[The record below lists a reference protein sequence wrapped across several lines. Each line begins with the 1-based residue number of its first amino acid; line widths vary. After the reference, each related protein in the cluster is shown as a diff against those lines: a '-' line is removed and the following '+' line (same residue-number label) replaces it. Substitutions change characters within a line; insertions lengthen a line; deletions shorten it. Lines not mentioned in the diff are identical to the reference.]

1 MTFRLL
7 PLPLALACAAI
18 TPLALADGPVSAT
31 LRSAEPMI
39 PAPPQLGARSWV
51 MMDATTGTII
61 SSQNPD
67 ERLPPASLTKLMTV
81 YITTHELMAGR
92 LKPDDKVTISDNAWR
107 TGGSRMFITPNS
119 QISVD
124 DLMHGVVID
133 SGNDAAVALS
143 ERIAGS
149 EDAFAG
155 MMNQTAQ
162 KLGMTN
168 SHFMNP
174 TGLPIDDH
182 YSSAHDMA
190 VLAQSI
196 IHDEPAYYPL
206 YANKYFTWGGIRQP
220 NRNLLLWRDAS
231 VDGLKTGHT
240 DAAGYCMVTSAVRNG
255 ERLITAVFGST
266 SMANRASDTETLLT
280 YGFRFYENAKLQNG
294 RAVLAQPH
302 VWKGAADTVPVGL
315 ASDLVL
321 TLPRR
326 SHQNFNAH
334 VNLNPEL
341 VAPLPVGTVV
351 GSYDVFD
358 GTDKLVS
365 RPLVTLADTP
375 QGGWL
380 HRLLDGIR
388 MFFASKF

>member
-1 MTFRLL
+1 
-7 PLPLALACAAI
+7 
-18 TPLALADGPVSAT
+18 
-31 LRSAEPMI
+31 MI

-61 SSQNPD
+61 SSNNPD

-155 MMNQTAQ
+155 MMNLTAQ

-190 VLAQSI
+190 VLAQAI

-294 RAVLAQPH
+294 RATLAQPH
-302 VWKGAADTVPVGL
+302 VWKGASDTVPVGL

-365 RPLVTLADTP
+365 RPLVTLADMP